1 LTNYPY
7 EKMNTRMRFQIPRTL
22 ESDFDE
28 FLKNDIPGA
37 VSDMEL
43 LPDWYDQFEE
53 GYKTNKIRIEL
64 YPDTAKSRYSNTDN
78 NLNCRASV
86 SSGIKKGDML
96 RDESGVIYLLDWEVA
111 PQPNNR
117 ASRALRCNAVLSFTR
132 HMAEETD
139 DEGYLVTPE
148 HDEVLVDSLP
158 LNAYRFD
165 GRPEYSVYSGT
176 PGVSPAALTVLTV
189 QYNDKT
195 KLLRVDDEFIWGP
208 DTYYIVDINY
218 LGVNLLQGHG
228 AMTVQA
234 MKKSGGEV

>member
-1 LTNYPY
+1 MTIYPY
-7 EKMNTRMRFQIPRTL
+7 EAMNTRMRFQIPNTL

-37 VSDMEL
+37 VSTMEL
-43 LPDWYDQFEE
+43 LPDWYDQFKEDYE
-53 GYKTNKIRIEL
+53 PKEIRIEL

-96 RDESGVIYLLDWEVA
+96 RDKAGVIYLLDWEVA

-117 ASRALRCNAVLSFTR
+117 ASRALRCNAVLSFAR

-139 DEGYLVTPE
+139 EDGYLIAPE
-148 HDEVLVDSLP
+148 HDEVLVDNLP

-195 KLLRVDDEFIWGP
+195 KLLRVNDKFIWGP
-208 DTYYIVDINY
+208 DTYHIVDINY
-218 LGVNLLQGHG
+218 LGVNLLQEHG

-234 MKKSGGEV
+234 MKKAGGEV